1 LWLAY
6 TEHKKAKQPNG
17 AKDMNTILAT
27 VAALMILALT
37 FVVGYIFIAMMGLAA
52 LVVLVPSVAALFPL
66 VADEVKTIAK
76 GA

>member
-1 LWLAY
+1 
-6 TEHKKAKQPNG
+6 
-17 AKDMNTILAT
+17 MNTILAT

-37 FVVGYIFIAMMGLAA
+37 LIVGYIFIALMGWVS
-52 LVVLVPSVAALFPL
+52 LVVLVPTVITLAPL